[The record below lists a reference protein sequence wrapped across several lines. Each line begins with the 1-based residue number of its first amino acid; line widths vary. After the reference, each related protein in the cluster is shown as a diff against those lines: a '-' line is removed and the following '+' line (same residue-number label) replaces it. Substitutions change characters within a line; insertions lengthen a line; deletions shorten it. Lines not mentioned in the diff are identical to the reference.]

1 MFIFTPKI
9 TRKFKY
15 KCTRI
20 CFHILSKLSP
30 VPKNYR
36 MPLAKN
42 HFKTRKTMD
51 LSGFG
56 EETKSKKDII
66 FSSYKSL
73 YEDGKS
79 QSAHGSPTKNDED
92 SANVQYLSLNTALE
106 NNDFKTEHQL
116 TSKIVGSLFLRLS
129 IIKDCNK
136 ADDTK
141 TEADDLSF

>member
-9 TRKFKY
+9 TKKFKD

-36 MPLAKN
+36 MPLMK
-42 HFKTRKTMD
+42 HFKARKTMD

-56 EETKSKKDII
+56 EEAKSKKDII

-73 YEDGKS
+73 YEDAKS
-79 QSAHGSPTKNDED
+79 QSAHGSPAKDDED

-106 NNDFKTEHQL
+106 NNEFKIEHQL

-136 ADDTK
+136 VDDTK
-141 TEADDLSF
+141 AEADELSF